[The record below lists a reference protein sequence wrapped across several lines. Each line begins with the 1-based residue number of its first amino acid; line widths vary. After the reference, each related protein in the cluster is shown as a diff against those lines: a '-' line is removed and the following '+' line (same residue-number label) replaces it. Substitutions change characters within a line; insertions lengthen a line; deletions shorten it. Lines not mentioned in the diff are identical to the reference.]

1 MKRFLPLVL
10 ALLLCGCAVKLPE
23 PTTTTPISAPTEAD
37 TTATDLS
44 GYTDLELMEQTL
56 LSQVCA
62 SLPTSSYW
70 YTDDE
75 WVAHVKKNCPEFRE
89 LMSRGTAVDAFRAN
103 AAGLIE
109 QYRQEKPLHIVGFEC
124 LTTALLPELEG
135 TLNPD
140 PVEPN
145 WLASEA
151 YSNFLRIAIG
161 GSVPL
166 RYMHFEDEAAEKA
179 YSDGFVPY
187 IDASEFCWRQF
198 SDTLYAV
205 TARVFMDKDS
215 LGLEVT
221 HFVGC
226 IGDRWLVML
235 SADQIPAELKHGL
248 DLSEC
253 E

>member
-151 YSNFLRIAIG
+151 YSNFLRA
-161 GSVPL
+161 SSRQVAPL
-166 RYMHFEDEAAEKA
+166 RYMHFEDEAAEKRFA
-179 YSDGFVPY
+179 DSFDSYAHAEPVGWNRLSD
-187 IDASEFCWRQF
+187 Q
-198 SDTLYAV
+198 LYAV
-205 TARVFMDKDS
+205 MIRFGAVTDSSTRVM
-215 LGLEVT
+215 T

-226 IGDRWLVML
+226 IDDRWLVMIH
-235 SADQIPAELKHGL
+235 ANQIPPELKEGL
-248 DLSEC
+248 DFTDYV
-253 E
+253 